1 MKEGICT
8 NRPERCEKAKT
19 QEVQRAPESRF
30 VCSEPGCGF
39 RLRSIGPSGSGK
51 SVPWRLISAGV
62 AGVVVLLGGGYF
74 AYSLLKNAGGPTLP
88 PSACPRENLDD
99 FLARKPTPDQLLTAG
114 KSCRDSATA
123 ANNAELVALVAR
135 LCRTAGDTGKA
146 EGALCLGELYDPKE
160 AKPGRL
166 GQMPAADFALAF
178 DNYRRALELGSTEA
192 RTKLTELRPFVEA
205 KARDGDSEAARLIE
219 KWPQ

>member
-8 NRPERCEKAKT
+8 NRPERCEKAKA

-30 VCSEPGCGF
+30 VCSECGF
-39 RLRSIGPSGSGK
+39 RLRLMGSGSNGK
-51 SVPWRLISAGV
+51 SVPWRLIAAGA
-62 AGVVVLLGGGYF
+62 AGLAVLGGGGYF
-74 AYSLLKNAGGPTLP
+74 AYSALQNHSGAGPST
-88 PSACPRENLDD
+88 SACPRENLDD
-99 FLARKPTPDQLLTAG
+99 FLTRNPSPDQLLAAG
-114 KSCRDSATA
+114 KSCRDSATL

-135 LCRTAGDTGKA
+135 LCRTAGDAGKA

-160 AKPGRL
+160 AKSGRL

-178 DNYRRALELGSTEA
+178 DNYRRAAELGSTEA
-192 RTKLTELRPFVEA
+192 RTKLAELRPLVEA
-205 KARDGDSEAARLIE
+205 KARDGNLEAARLIE

>member
-1 MKEGICT
+1 MMKDGICT
-8 NRPERCEKAKT
+8 NRPERCEKAKS
-19 QEVQRAPESRF
+19 QEVQRALESRF
-30 VCSEPGCGF
+30 VCSECSF
-39 RLRSIGPSGSGK
+39 RLRSIGPGSSGK
-51 SVPWRLISAGV
+51 SVPWRLIAAGL
-62 AGVVVLLGGGYF
+62 AGLVVLGGGGYF
-74 AYSLLKNAGGPTLP
+74 VYSLIRNHGGAGPT

-99 FLARKPTPDQLLTAG
+99 FLTRKPSPDQLLAAG
-114 KSCRDSATA
+114 KSCRDSATV

-135 LCRTAGDTGKA
+135 LCRTAGDAGKA

-160 AKPGRL
+160 AKAGRL

-178 DNYRRALELGSTEA
+178 DNYRHALDLGSTEA

-205 KARDGDSEAARLIE
+205 KARDGDSEATRLIE